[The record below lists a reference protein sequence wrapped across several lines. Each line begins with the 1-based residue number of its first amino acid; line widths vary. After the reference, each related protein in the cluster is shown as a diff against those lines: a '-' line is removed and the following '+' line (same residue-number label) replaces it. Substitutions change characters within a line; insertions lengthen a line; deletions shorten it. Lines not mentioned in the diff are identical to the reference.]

1 MHFSQYLILVST
13 LTNILK
19 ATMLSD
25 TSSCAVGRSVP
36 TQTGFPFSRLGKD
49 NRKMNGWK
57 VPGGVDIRKRKQSL
71 PGRVGLVAGLLAP
84 DVFIL
89 SFGALGPMGRTARM
103 SACRRP
109 SWTVEIL
116 VANQISFCLKPEN
129 NLCMD
134 T

>member
-1 MHFSQYLILVST
+1 
-13 LTNILK
+13 
-19 ATMLSD
+19 
-25 TSSCAVGRSVP
+25 
-36 TQTGFPFSRLGKD
+36 
-49 NRKMNGWK
+49 MNGWK
-57 VPGGVDIRKRKQSL
+57 VPGGVDIRKRKQGL

-89 SFGALGPMGRTARM
+89 SFGALGPMDHIARI
-103 SACRRP
+103 SACCRP